1 MKGLFLR
8 NFEYTLIFY
17 HTKHSCCY
25 LYLFIVLSDDGV
37 VDDSHVIPLLFK
49 VSVYLFGDS
58 SRKKQLQKGLTP
70 THLKHAYCFK
80 QADLK

>member
-37 VDDSHVIPLLFK
+37 VDDSHV
-49 VSVYLFGDS
+49 YLFGDS

-70 THLKHAYCFK
+70 THLKQAYCFK

>member
-1 MKGLFLR
+1 MKGVSLR
-8 NFEYTLIFY
+8 NFEYTLILY
-17 HTKHSCCY
+17 RTKQSCCY
-25 LYLFIVLSDDGV
+25 LYFFIVLSDDGV

-70 THLKHAYCFK
+70 TQLKQAYCFK

>member
-1 MKGLFLR
+1 MKGVSLKK
-8 NFEYTLIFY
+8 FEYTLILY

-25 LYLFIVLSDDGV
+25 LYLFIVVRNKLSDDGL

-49 VSVYLFGDS
+49 VLVCLFGDS

-70 THLKHAYCFK
+70 THLK
-80 QADLK
+80 QI